1 MHKASAGNVYQ
12 CACNLLAVLSAALSM
27 GLPDG
32 VFEFLMRSLTRAA
45 YGV

>member
-1 MHKASAGNVYQ
+1 MCISVHEHALT
-12 CACNLLAVLSAALSM
+12 NLLAVLSAALSM